1 MSMTLN
7 DVAPLLAPIEGADPG
22 GPDLRYDPVIDRIR
36 ELRREDDQRASR
48 GIWIAKLKVADW
60 NGAAEL
66 CAEVLAQRSK
76 DLQVAGWLVEAVAA
90 RDGLGRLAHALEFL
104 ALLSEACWPVLW
116 PRREPEDEDDPREA
130 IFLWLDGRLAEL
142 AMQSRIAVQEGLEPT
157 WQDRI
162 SALRLGPA
170 SDTKRARKPAE
181 GRPPEMTI
189 AVIDAAVERTGT
201 EFYRSLAIHV
211 MACRAALDRLKVT
224 LSVLQDGRG
233 ASFSRFGGVLSAM
246 AIWLRPL
253 LLRRGID
260 TDQLQMQGAAPEA
273 KQTPQE
279 PPRPATE
286 EDAPMPTDA
295 APIPA
300 ANGRISSRDEAYRML
315 EAVAGYLERTE
326 PHSPVPLLVR
336 RAISWGAMPLPQLL
350 AELMQDPALT
360 TRLLGAGSADEGSG
374 QRRSR

>member
-1 MSMTLN
+1 MSIQLD
-7 DVAPLLAPIEGADPG
+7 DVAPLLAPIDGADPG

-60 NGAAEL
+60 NGAADL
-66 CAEVLAQRSK
+66 CADVLARRSK
-76 DLQVAGWLVEAVAA
+76 DLQVASWLVEAVAA
-90 RDGLGRLAHALEFL
+90 RDGLSRLSPALEFL

-116 PRREPEDEDDPREA
+116 PRREPEHEDDPREA

-142 AMQSRIAVQEGLEPT
+142 AMRTRIAVQEGLEPT

-162 SALRLGPA
+162 SAQRLGAP
-170 SDTKRARKPAE
+170 SDTKAGRKPAE
-181 GRPPEMTI
+181 GRPTELTI
-189 AVIDAAVERTGT
+189 TVLDAAVERTDT
-201 EFYRSLAIHV
+201 EFYRALAIHV
-211 MACRAALDRLKVT
+211 RDCRAALDRLKAT
-224 LSVLQDGRG
+224 LAVLQDGRG
-233 ASFSRFGGVLSAM
+233 SSFSRFGSVLTSM
-246 AIWLRPL
+246 ATWLRPL

-260 TDQLQMQGAAPEA
+260 TERLHMPGPAPGAENA
-273 KQTPQE
+273 PQE

-286 EDAPMPTDA
+286 EDAPMPIDA

-300 ANGRISSRDEAYRML
+300 ANGRISSRDEAYRVL

-360 TRLLGAGSADEGSG
+360 TRLLGASTGDEGSG
-374 QRRSR
+374 SRRSR

>member
-1 MSMTLN
+1 MNITLD

-60 NGAAEL
+60 NGTAEL
-66 CAEVLAQRSK
+66 CAEVLSQRSK
-76 DLQVAGWLVEAVAA
+76 DLQVASWLVEAVAA
-90 RDGLGRLAHALEFL
+90 RDGLGRLSQALDFL

-116 PRREPEDEDDPREA
+116 PRREPEHEDDPREA

-142 AMQSRIAVQEGLEPT
+142 AVGTRIAMHQDLEPT

-162 SALRLGPA
+162 SALRGGAA
-170 SDTKRARKPAE
+170 SDSKPTRKPAG

-189 AVIDAAVERTGT
+189 AVLDAAVERTGT
-201 EFYRSLAIHV
+201 EFYRTLAIHV
-211 MACRAALDRLKVT
+211 MACRAALDRLKAT
-224 LSVLQDGRG
+224 LSMLQDGRG
-233 ASFSRFGGVLSAM
+233 ASFSRFAGVLSAM

-260 TDQLQMQGAAPEA
+260 ADQLHMQGAAPEA
-273 KQTPQE
+273 EQTPQE
-279 PPRPATE
+279 PHRPATE